1 MAFFASAVL
10 CAAHLKTRHYM
21 LNNIIGICLSIQA
34 IEKISIGSYKIAV
47 VLLLGMFV
55 YDIYWVYGTEVM
67 VTVAKNFDI
76 PVKLLFPTV
85 ILHIFYYIKFSIDLY
100 THRHILGVAECR
112 DEREV

>member
-1 MAFFASAVL
+1 MSFTLSEFVAFCLSAML
-10 CAAHLKTRHYM
+10 CAAHLNTRHYM

-55 YDIYWVYGTEVM
+55 YDVYWVYGTDVM
-67 VTVAKNFDI
+67 VTVAKSFDI

-85 ILHIFYYIKFSIDLY
+85 RKIAYYALHALKMVQFMF
-100 THRHILGVAECR
+100 
-112 DEREV
+112 